1 MLKVFS
7 TNWCVQGKILETVLL
22 DNILLDNNRWDLD
35 VKTSLELA
43 KF

>member
-7 TNWCVQGKILETVLL
+7 TNWCVQGKILESVLL
-22 DNILLDNNRWDLD
+22 DNILLNNGWDLD
-35 VKTSLELA
+35 VKTRLELA

>member
-1 MLKVFS
+1 MFKVFS
-7 TNWCVQGKILETVLL
+7 TNWCVQGKILESILL
-22 DNILLDNNRWDLD
+22 DNILLDNRWDLD